1 MKSKIICLIFVI
13 MLLTACG
20 KDSQEVTDTAPVSS
34 DVGSEAVV
42 SADPA
47 DTESATTESASTESK
62 EETASDDPSD
72 DITFSVGAA
81 EDPDTKDDIE
91 TTDVAKEDEAITEK
105 SDAGADTNKETE
117 ESPVNEPEAAV
128 EKEPA
133 DIDPINNLKVAES
146 ASQIMTVAA
155 SGSSATLTLCN
166 KNSDGYFEKALSAS
180 ASIGSNGIGK
190 TKEGDRKTPKGKYHF
205 TRAFGT
211 KDNPGSQISYTKV
224 DATCFW
230 VDDSNSAYYNKFVK
244 TSEVQKDWNS
254 AEDLSHSGS
263 SYNYALA
270 IDYNSAC
277 TPGAGSA
284 IFLHCTPTGGA
295 GCIAVKESVMKS
307 LLQQVLPDC
316 VLIIDTQ
323 EGINGY

>member
-1 MKSKIICLIFVI
+1 MKNKIICLIFVI

-20 KDSQEVTDTAPVSS
+20 KDSPEVTDTAPVSS

-47 DTESATTESASTESK
+47 DPADTESATTES
-62 EETASDDPSD
+62 DDRSD
-72 DITFSVGAA
+72 DITLSVGAA

-91 TTDVAKEDEAITEK
+91 TTD
-105 SDAGADTNKETE
+105 ADTNTETE

-155 SGSSATLTLCN
+155 SGSSATLTLYN
-166 KNSDGYFEKALSAS
+166 KNADGYFEKALSAS

-224 DATCFW
+224 DSTCFW
-230 VDDSNSAYYNKFVK
+230 VDDSNSAYYNKFVT

-295 GCIAVKESVMKS
+295 VCIAVKESVMKS